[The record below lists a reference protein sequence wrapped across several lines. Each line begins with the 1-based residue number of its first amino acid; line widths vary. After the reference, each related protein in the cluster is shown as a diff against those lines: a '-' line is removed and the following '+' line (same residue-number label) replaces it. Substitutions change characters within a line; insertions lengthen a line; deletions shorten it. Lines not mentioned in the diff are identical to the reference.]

1 MQFPSLPTSVH
12 HRTLD
17 SAFCM
22 VRAQQILNVV
32 TMVMR
37 TVLLD
42 LAVEEQTLEL
52 RRLWLESW
60 PHW

>member
-1 MQFPSLPTSVH
+1 
-12 HRTLD
+12 
-17 SAFCM
+17 M
-22 VRAQQILNVV
+22 VRAQQILNMV